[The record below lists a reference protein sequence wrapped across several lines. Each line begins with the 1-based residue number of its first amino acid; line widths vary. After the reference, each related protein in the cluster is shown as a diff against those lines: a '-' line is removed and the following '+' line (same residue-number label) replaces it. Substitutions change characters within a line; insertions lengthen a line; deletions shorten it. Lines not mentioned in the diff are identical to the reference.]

1 MTSLPPLRNDAPL
14 CVYTP
19 VQPGTDAP
27 PRGLW
32 RDPDSAWPRRLSAAA
47 LLVWLGTAAGLAGAI
62 GVPTANAQNLGSVDL
77 GSSQSLS
84 VTVTIGTAGTVGSIV
99 ASTQGIPSLDFA
111 SDAGGTCQVGDAFTV
126 SQTCIVN
133 VSFAPVEPGLR
144 EGAVQ
149 LKSSGGTVL
158 GAAYVYGTGVGSLL
172 RYNPGTEE
180 TLYSSLNQP
189 QAMVV
194 DAGSNI
200 YIADT
205 QNGVL
210 RKFVWT
216 GSSYNAPVDVGTWTQ
231 PTGVAV
237 DGAGNLFVT
246 DQSTNKLSK
255 VPWTGSGYG
264 TQVVVSSAYS
274 APQDVAVDGSGNL
287 YILSSATTISKLPWN
302 GTGYGTAVTIGS
314 GFSGSEYNTD
324 VVDNSGNIYVAD
336 CNNGTVTKESYNGST
351 YTQTRLLNY
360 GTSNCIDGVAV
371 DPAGDVYVADFDS
384 GTNGVVQL
392 LPFTGTGYG
401 SPVTLSTTVALEGP
415 EAIYLDGVGNVYIED
430 FTLNF
435 VEKWSV
441 TALPTITFPTHTNV
455 GSEDT
460 TDNPRSVSLLNIG
473 NAPLSILPP
482 DTGLNPAFSSGF
494 IYANSS
500 TCPQLTPSSGAETL
514 DSGASC
520 TYAVDFAP
528 TSAGTISGSFVLTD
542 NYNGASST
550 TQTIFLSGTG
560 VSTVTKLAFGSSPAT
575 PIGIGGN
582 AGSAVTVDEELNSSA
597 IDTYGNDVIT
607 LTVTGPGSYS
617 KVYTQAAS
625 SGVATFNLAS
635 VALNTAGTY
644 TYTASLTSVT
654 SAVASETV
662 NNLTSQTITG
672 FAPATPVTYGVAPIT
687 LTATGGGS
695 GNPVTFRIVSGPGT
709 LNGTNNSTL
718 TVTGSGTIVIAANQ
732 AGNVSYAAAA
742 QVTATTAVN
751 SAVVATQAIAS
762 TTLTVNHAATPFTPV
777 TGSGGTAPLNYG
789 VSPALPTGLSMS
801 TSTGAITGTPAV
813 TISASTYTVT
823 VKDANN
829 ATATAIF
836 SLTVNSAVAAMQA
849 IASTSLTV
857 NHAATSFTP
866 VTGSGGT
873 APLSYS
879 VLPALPTGLAM
890 SISTGAITGTPT
902 VTSSASSYTVTV
914 KDANNATATAT
925 FSVTVNIAVVAT
937 QSIANTNLTVNHA
950 ATPFTPVTGSGGT
963 APLSYSVSPT
973 LPTGLSVS
981 PATGAITGT
990 PAVASAA
997 STYTVTVTDVNGA
1010 IATAT
1015 FSLTVKSAVI
1025 ATQAI
1030 ASANLTENH
1039 AATSFT
1045 PVTGSGGTG
1054 TLSYGVSPTLPT
1066 GLTMSSSTGA
1076 ITGTPTVT
1084 STTTTYT
1091 VTVTDANS
1099 ATATATFSL
1108 TVNNVVAATQA
1119 VATTTLSSNIAATPF
1134 TPITGSGGTAPL
1146 SYGVSPTLPAGL
1158 SMSSSTGAITGTPTT
1173 TSSATTYTVTV
1184 TDANST
1190 TATATFSLAV
1200 ASSSQTIIFTP
1211 STPVTY
1217 GISPITLIATGGASG
1232 NPVTFSIVLGP
1243 GTLSGTNNSTLTVT
1257 GAGTI
1262 LIAANQAGNASYS
1275 AATQVTASIVV
1286 NQKAQAITFTPSTPV
1301 TYGASPITLTAT
1313 GGASGN
1319 PVIFS
1324 IVSGPGTLSGT
1335 NNSTLTVTGAGTIVI
1350 AANQAGNASYS
1361 AATQVTA
1368 SIVVNQATQAITFSP
1383 ATPVTYGV
1391 SPITLTATGGASGN
1405 PVIFSIVSGPGT
1417 LSGTNNSTLTVTGAG
1432 TIVIAANQAGN
1443 ASYSAATQVTASIVV
1458 NQATQAIT
1466 AFSPST
1472 PVTYGVLPITL
1483 TATGGASG
1491 DPVTFSII
1499 SGPGTLSGT
1508 NNSTLTVTGAGT
1520 IVIAANQAGNVSY
1533 SAATQVIA
1541 SIVVNQATQ
1550 AIIFSPATPVTYGVS
1565 PITLAATGGASGNP
1579 VIFSIVSGPG
1589 TLSGANNSTL
1599 TVSGAGTIVI
1609 AANQAG
1615 NASYSAATQVIAS
1628 IVVNQTS
1635 QLMTFSPAT
1644 PVTYGVSPITLTA
1657 TGGASG
1663 NPVIFSIV
1671 SGPGTL
1677 SGADNA
1683 TLTATGAG
1691 TIAIAA
1697 NQAGNASYSA
1707 ATQVT
1712 ASIVVNKASLT
1723 VTVNPVISVYGV
1735 AFPTFTGTV
1744 TGVVSGD
1751 GITATYSTTATPT
1764 SAVGGTYS
1772 IVATLVD
1779 PNSRLGNYSVTN
1791 TPAALT
1797 ITRGPALVGLVS
1809 SANPVFVLNPVML
1822 TATITG
1828 ATVPTG
1834 SVNFLDGATPLG
1846 TAAVANGMATLAV
1859 TTLAVGTHSIA
1870 AVYSGDT
1877 NFAAATSATLIN
1889 EVVQDFSLAISAS
1902 GGNGSVTA
1910 LPGGT
1915 AAYNFTVSP
1924 VNGTTFPATITL
1936 SASGLPSGAMYVFS
1950 PASLVAGS
1958 GSTNVTLTVQLP
1970 PSTFA
1975 AESAEKHDSNPARRL
1990 APFALA
1996 LLLLPFAGRM
2006 RKVGMRMSWYV
2017 ILLMAVGFS
2026 AMAGLTGCGTNG
2038 SGYFA
2043 QSPQTYTV
2051 TVTGT
2056 SGLLSHSTSVTLTV
2070 K

>member
-1 MTSLPPLRNDAPL
+1 LLLTSLPPLRNDAPL

-742 QVTATTAVN
+742 QVTATIAVN

-950 ATPFTPVTGSGGT
+950 ATP
-963 APLSYSVSPT
+963 L
-973 LPTGLSVS
+973 
-981 PATGAITGT
+981 
-990 PAVASAA
+990 
-997 STYTVTVTDVNGA
+997 
-1010 IATAT
+1010 
-1015 FSLTVKSAVI
+1015 
-1025 ATQAI
+1025 
-1030 ASANLTENH
+1030 
-1039 AATSFT
+1039 
-1045 PVTGSGGTG
+1045 
-1054 TLSYGVSPTLPT
+1054 
-1066 GLTMSSSTGA
+1066 
-1076 ITGTPTVT
+1076 
-1084 STTTTYT
+1084 
-1091 VTVTDANS
+1091 
-1099 ATATATFSL
+1099 
-1108 TVNNVVAATQA
+1108 
-1119 VATTTLSSNIAATPF
+1119 
-1134 TPITGSGGTAPL
+1134 
-1146 SYGVSPTLPAGL
+1146 
-1158 SMSSSTGAITGTPTT
+1158 
-1173 TSSATTYTVTV
+1173 
-1184 TDANST
+1184 
-1190 TATATFSLAV
+1190 
-1200 ASSSQTIIFTP
+1200 
-1211 STPVTY
+1211 
-1217 GISPITLIATGGASG
+1217 
-1232 NPVTFSIVLGP
+1232 
-1243 GTLSGTNNSTLTVT
+1243 
-1257 GAGTI
+1257 
-1262 LIAANQAGNASYS
+1262 
-1275 AATQVTASIVV
+1275 
-1286 NQKAQAITFTPSTPV
+1286 
-1301 TYGASPITLTAT
+1301 
-1313 GGASGN
+1313 
-1319 PVIFS
+1319 
-1324 IVSGPGTLSGT
+1324 
-1335 NNSTLTVTGAGTIVI
+1335 
-1350 AANQAGNASYS
+1350 
-1361 AATQVTA
+1361 
-1368 SIVVNQATQAITFSP
+1368 
-1383 ATPVTYGV
+1383 
-1391 SPITLTATGGASGN
+1391 
-1405 PVIFSIVSGPGT
+1405 
-1417 LSGTNNSTLTVTGAG
+1417 
-1432 TIVIAANQAGN
+1432 
-1443 ASYSAATQVTASIVV
+1443 
-1458 NQATQAIT
+1458 
-1466 AFSPST
+1466 
-1472 PVTYGVLPITL
+1472 
-1483 TATGGASG
+1483 
-1491 DPVTFSII
+1491 
-1499 SGPGTLSGT
+1499 
-1508 NNSTLTVTGAGT
+1508 
-1520 IVIAANQAGNVSY
+1520 
-1533 SAATQVIA
+1533 
-1541 SIVVNQATQ
+1541 
-1550 AIIFSPATPVTYGVS
+1550 
-1565 PITLAATGGASGNP
+1565 
-1579 VIFSIVSGPG
+1579 
-1589 TLSGANNSTL
+1589 
-1599 TVSGAGTIVI
+1599 
-1609 AANQAG
+1609 
-1615 NASYSAATQVIAS
+1615 
-1628 IVVNQTS
+1628 
-1635 QLMTFSPAT
+1635 
-1644 PVTYGVSPITLTA
+1644 
-1657 TGGASG
+1657 
-1663 NPVIFSIV
+1663 
-1671 SGPGTL
+1671 
-1677 SGADNA
+1677 
-1683 TLTATGAG
+1683 
-1691 TIAIAA
+1691 
-1697 NQAGNASYSA
+1697 
-1707 ATQVT
+1707 
-1712 ASIVVNKASLT
+1712 
-1723 VTVNPVISVYGV
+1723 
-1735 AFPTFTGTV
+1735 
-1744 TGVVSGD
+1744 
-1751 GITATYSTTATPT
+1751 
-1764 SAVGGTYS
+1764 
-1772 IVATLVD
+1772 
-1779 PNSRLGNYSVTN
+1779 
-1791 TPAALT
+1791 
-1797 ITRGPALVGLVS
+1797 
-1809 SANPVFVLNPVML
+1809 
-1822 TATITG
+1822 
-1828 ATVPTG
+1828 
-1834 SVNFLDGATPLG
+1834 
-1846 TAAVANGMATLAV
+1846 
-1859 TTLAVGTHSIA
+1859 
-1870 AVYSGDT
+1870 
-1877 NFAAATSATLIN
+1877 
-1889 EVVQDFSLAISAS
+1889 
-1902 GGNGSVTA
+1902 
-1910 LPGGT
+1910 
-1915 AAYNFTVSP
+1915 
-1924 VNGTTFPATITL
+1924 
-1936 SASGLPSGAMYVFS
+1936 
-1950 PASLVAGS
+1950 
-1958 GSTNVTLTVQLP
+1958 
-1970 PSTFA
+1970 
-1975 AESAEKHDSNPARRL
+1975 RR
-1990 APFALA
+1990 
-1996 LLLLPFAGRM
+1996 
-2006 RKVGMRMSWYV
+2006 
-2017 ILLMAVGFS
+2017 
-2026 AMAGLTGCGTNG
+2026 
-2038 SGYFA
+2038 
-2043 QSPQTYTV
+2043 
-2051 TVTGT
+2051 
-2056 SGLLSHSTSVTLTV
+2056 
-2070 K
+2070 